1 MRSIGLCMY
10 RVHHGAVDELFTC
23 CFSPFFFFTFDSSA
37 CYVFSLSRKDWL
49 ICYRLSN
56 FVTAVCSCVRE
67 AMLLMNCVFVSC
79 NCSIRLPE
87 NVAAVMIT
95 STNHK
100 TTVGVLCGRH
110 GIEYLRAALVHM
122 VWNDRGKAGIC
133 EREEYI
139 KQRVVFYASHLQEG
153 GFLEA
158 NSTFDLFVYSLSRLN
173 LWFENIDLAL

>member
-1 MRSIGLCMY
+1 MY
-10 RVHHGAVDELFTC
+10 VQGSSWCGWWVVYLLLL
-23 CFSPFFFFTFDSSA
+23 SFFFFYFWLE
-37 CYVFSLSRKDWL
+37 CLLCFLSLSLKDWL

-56 FVTAVCSCVRE
+56 FVTAVRSCVRE

-133 EREEYI
+133 EREESI

-173 LWFENIDLAL
+173 LGFENIDLAL